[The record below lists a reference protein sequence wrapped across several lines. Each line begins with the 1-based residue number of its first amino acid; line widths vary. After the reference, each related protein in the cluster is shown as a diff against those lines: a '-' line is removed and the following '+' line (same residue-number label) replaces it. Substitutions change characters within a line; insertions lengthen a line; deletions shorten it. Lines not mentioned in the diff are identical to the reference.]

1 MIRSRVFPHA
11 AFAVLAAL
19 ALPATRAA
27 ANPGHESSKAPSAVD
42 VVAGIAGVSAT
53 VSSGAGGIEVEG
65 HFRVHAAPAVAWS
78 VLTNYDSI
86 QNFVSSVQESRITE
100 RGDGYVL
107 VEQVAV
113 GKLLF
118 FTRRLRTVL
127 KVQEEPPGLIRFE
140 DVLHKDF
147 EHYRGE
153 WRIEERDSAT
163 VVTYHVEARP
173 LASMPEFVARG
184 MFQRTVRQ
192 LLTELEKEIADR
204 AALAERTP
212 TERSRP

>member
-1 MIRSRVFPHA
+1 MIRSHGMWQV
-11 AFAVLAAL
+11 AL
-19 ALPATRAA
+19 AMVMALVLPGAYAA
-27 ANPGHESSKAPSAVD
+27 ADPAGESGDTPSAID
-42 VVAGIAGVSAT
+42 VAATLSGVSAS
-53 VSSGAGGIEVEG
+53 VVSGAGGLEVDG
-65 HFRVHAAPAVAWS
+65 HFRVHASPAVAWS

-86 QNFVSSVQESRITE
+86 QNFVSSVRESRITE

-113 GKLLF
+113 GRLLF

-127 KVQEEPPGLIRFE
+127 KVREEPPGLIHFE